1 MIEGEH
7 FLFGERS
14 YELNGE
20 ERIAARLL
28 LHQLRERRAAFPLA
42 AKRVCKQLLE
52 MLPGERRKR
61 NLPYLSA
68 GTPDR
73 VELAHQ
79 RMGNT
84 DFVVAIGPDQH
95 QMLWVR
101 PRQQILQQVERR
113 RVEPLQIVEKQ
124 GQWMLLPREYADK
137 TAEHQLKAALSIPWW
152 NFRNRRLVSDNE
164 L

>member
-28 LHQLRERRAAFPLA
+28 VHQLRERRAAFRLA
-42 AKRVCKQLLE
+42 AKRVCKQPLEILPSERCKPDLLH
-52 MLPGERRKR
+52 
-61 NLPYLSA
+61 LSA

-84 DFVVAIGPDQH
+84 DFVVAISPDQH
-95 QMLWVR
+95 QML
-101 PRQQILQQVERR
+101 
-113 RVEPLQIVEKQ
+113 
-124 GQWMLLPREYADK
+124 
-137 TAEHQLKAALSIPWW
+137 
-152 NFRNRRLVSDNE
+152 
-164 L
+164 